1 MLGAMMRMRGQ
12 LRAWGLRLAL
22 VALALQAAIP
32 LLILADQRALAAE
45 AAADQVIGQSLCIHD
60 GSSSPAGAPAHPCSL
75 AACPLCAAL
84 AVAAALGA
92 PATDGPP
99 VPTFSQSVSF
109 APFAAEDAAR
119 ESHPLSYR
127 SRAPPLA

>member
-1 MLGAMMRMRGQ
+1 MMRMRGQ

-32 LLILADQRALAAE
+32 LFILVDQRALAAE

-60 GSSSPAGAPAHPCSL
+60 GSSSPAGAPTHPCSH
-75 AACPLCAAL
+75 AVCPQCAAR
-84 AVAAALGA
+84 ATATALGA
-92 PATDGPP
+92 PAPGAPSA
-99 VPTFSQSVSF
+99 PTF
-109 APFAAEDAAR
+109 AHTTPFVLLAAAGAAR
-119 ESHPLSYR
+119 ESPPLSYR